1 MAVLVTLVV
10 QNSAQA
16 IFMRYSFKP
25 KVEVEGQE
33 MEAEPASST
42 AVVMAEL
49 CKLLCSLILQ
59 YRVRAECELTPTSYE
74 SYTADVV
81 LLL

>member
-16 IFMRYSFKP
+16 LFMRYSFKP
-25 KVEVEGQE
+25 KEEVEGQE
-33 MEAEPASST
+33 KEAQPASST

-59 YRVRAECELTPTSYE
+59 YRVRAECQWTPTP
-74 SYTADVV
+74 
-81 LLL
+81 